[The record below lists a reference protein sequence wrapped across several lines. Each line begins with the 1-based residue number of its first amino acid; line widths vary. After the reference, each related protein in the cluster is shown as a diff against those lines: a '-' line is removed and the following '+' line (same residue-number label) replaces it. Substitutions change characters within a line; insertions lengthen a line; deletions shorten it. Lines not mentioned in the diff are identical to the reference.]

1 MMSSTEWLNMI
12 MTFVIACVATAI
24 LTPFT
29 IRLAY
34 RLGAVDIPK
43 DERRVHSKPM
53 PRIGGLS
60 FIAGFFIATLIMF
73 LLCNIDR
80 TVNLQEVNIWG
91 FYLGAIIISVV
102 GLIDDINVSKKGLR
116 PIVKLGGQ
124 VLAALCVVF
133 SGARILYINIPF
145 LEMYGLND
153 ILSVIISLGWV
164 VGVTNAINLLD
175 GLDGLAGGVSAIA
188 VLSLT
193 VIFVLNG
200 SAAIPL
206 IMVAALL
213 GGLLGFLPYNFNPAK
228 TFMGDVGSNFLGY
241 TLAAISMLGMA
252 KTYTFMAIIVPV
264 FVLALPIF
272 DTLFAI
278 TRRVLSGKS
287 IMEADRGHLHHRLV
301 DLGLSQRQ
309 AVLVLYAIAAIFGI
323 FAIVLME
330 SSIWKAIG
338 FVGIVAVLAL
348 LETRN
353 IQIRKRKG
361 LPKVQVKNLAD
372 GGKLRVMLVFGTRPE
387 AIKMCPLVLELKKRE
402 DIVTIVC
409 VTAQH
414 REMLDQVLEAFN
426 VKPDYDLNIMKSKQ
440 TLTHITSSV
449 LNGVYDVIQIE
460 RPDIVLVHGDTTTT
474 LAAAEA
480 AFDSKVRV
488 GHVEAGLRTYDKYS
502 PYPEEMNRK
511 IVTQISDLFFAPTQN
526 NKDNLLKENINEEDI
541 YITGN
546 TVIDALKTTVKKDYE
561 FEHPVLQSLDPNKK
575 IIFMTAHRRENLGAP
590 LHNICEAVKEIA
602 TEFKD
607 EVEVVY
613 PVHLNPAVQEVA
625 HEVLDG
631 IENVHLIEPL
641 DVITTHN
648 LMNKSYFVMTDSGGI
663 QEEAPSLGKPVLVLR
678 TETERPEAVTAGT
691 VKVVGVDKD
700 VIVAEATKLLTDSY
714 AYEKMSKATN
724 PYGDGNSCDRI
735 VEAIRYYFGLTKKRV
750 KDLK

>member
-1 MMSSTEWLNMI
+1 MSAIEWLNML
-12 MTFVIACVATAI
+12 MTFVIACVATVI
-24 LTPFT
+24 LTPFS

-34 RLGAVDIPK
+34 KVGAIDIPK

-60 FIAGFFIATLIMF
+60 FIIGFFISTLIMF

-80 TVNLQEVNIWG
+80 TVESIDVNIWG
-91 FYLGAIIISVV
+91 FYLGAVIISII
-102 GLIDDINVSKKGLR
+102 GFLDDINVSEKGLK

-124 VLAALCVVF
+124 ILAAICIVI
-133 SGARILYINIPF
+133 SGARIMYINIPF

-153 ILSVIISLGWV
+153 VLSIIITIGWV

-175 GLDGLAGGVSAIA
+175 GLDGLAGGVSAIS
-188 VLSLT
+188 VLSLII
-193 VIFVLNG
+193 IFVLNG

-206 IMVAALL
+206 IMVSALL

-241 TLAAISMLGMA
+241 TLAAVSMLGMA
-252 KTYTFMAIIVPV
+252 KTYTFMAIILPV
-264 FVLALPIF
+264 IVLALPIF

-278 TRRVLSGKS
+278 IRRVVHGKS

-330 SSIWKAIG
+330 SAAWKAIG
-338 FVGIVAVLAL
+338 FIGIICILAL
-348 LETRN
+348 LETKN
-353 IQIRKRKG
+353 IQIRKRKW
-361 LPKVQVKNLAD
+361 LPKATVKNFSD

-387 AIKMCPLVLELKKRE
+387 AIKMCPLIKELKKRD

-409 VTAQH
+409 LTAQH
-414 REMLDQVLEAFN
+414 REMLDQVMDAFQI
-426 VKPDYDLNIMKSKQ
+426 KADYDLNIMKSKQ

-449 LNGVYDVIQIE
+449 LNGVYDIIQIE

-474 LAAAEA
+474 MAAAQA

-511 IVTQISDLFFAPTQN
+511 IVTQIADIFFAPTEN
-526 NKDNLLKENINEEDI
+526 NKNNLLKENIDENLI
-541 YITGN
+541 YVTGN
-546 TVIDALKTTVKKDYE
+546 TVIDALKTTVKDDFE
-561 FEHPVLQSLDPNKK
+561 FDHPVLQELDFNKK
-575 IIFMTAHRRENLGAP
+575 IIFMTAHRRENLGEP
-590 LHNICEAVKEIA
+590 LHHICEAVKEIA
-602 TEFKD
+602 EAND
-607 EVEVVY
+607 DVEVVY

-631 IENVHLIEPL
+631 IPNVHLIEPL
-641 DVITTHN
+641 EVITTHN
-648 LMNKSYFVMTDSGGI
+648 LINKSYMVMTDSGGI

-678 TETERPEAVTAGT
+678 NETERPEAVTAGT
-691 VKVVGVDKD
+691 VKVVGTDKET
-700 VIVAEATKLLTDSY
+700 IVREATKLLTDSY
-714 AYEKMSKATN
+714 EYEKMSKATN

-735 VEAIRYYFGLTKKRV
+735 VEAIRYYFGITKKRV

>member
-1 MMSSTEWLNMI
+1 MSSNEWLNML
-12 MTFVIACVATAI
+12 MAFVISCVATVI
-24 LTPFT
+24 LTPFS

-34 RLGAVDIPK
+34 RIGAVDVPK
-43 DERRVHSKPM
+43 DERRAHSKPM
-53 PRIGGLS
+53 PRIGGTA
-60 FIAGFFIATLIMF
+60 FIAGFVISTLIMF

-80 TVNLQEVNIWG
+80 TVNFQDINIWG
-91 FYLGAIIISVV
+91 FYIGAIIISTV
-102 GLIDDINVSKKGLR
+102 GFLDDINVSHEGLK
-116 PIVKLGGQ
+116 PFVKLGGQ
-124 VLAALCVVF
+124 LVAAICIVL
-133 SGARILYINIPF
+133 SGARIMYIDIPF
-145 LEMYGLND
+145 LEMFGLNE
-153 ILSVIISLGWV
+153 ILSIIITIGWV
-164 VGVTNAINLLD
+164 IGVTNAINLID

-188 VLSLT
+188 VMSLT
-193 VIFVLNG
+193 VIFIMNG

-252 KTYTFMAIIVPV
+252 KTYTLMAIILPV
-264 FVLALPIF
+264 IVLALPIF

-278 TRRVLSGKS
+278 VRRVIHGKS

-309 AVLVLYAIAAIFGI
+309 AVVVLYAIAAIFGV
-323 FAIVLME
+323 FAIVLMQ
-330 SSIWKAIG
+330 SSMWKAIA
-338 FVGIVAVLAL
+338 FIVIVCLLGL

-353 IQIRKRKG
+353 IQIKRRKT
-361 LPKVQVKNLAD
+361 LPRAEVKNFSE

-414 REMLDQVLEAFN
+414 REMLDQVLEAFD

-449 LNGVYDVIQIE
+449 LNGVYDVIQLE
-460 RPDIVLVHGDTTTT
+460 KPDIVLVHGDTTTT

-480 AFDSKVRV
+480 AFDAKVKV

-502 PYPEEMNRK
+502 PFPEEMNRK
-511 IVTQISDLFFAPTQN
+511 IVTQIADLFFAPTQN
-526 NKDNLLKENINEEDI
+526 NKDNLLKENIDEKEI

-546 TVIDALKTTVKKDYE
+546 TVIDALKTTVKPE
-561 FEHPVLQSLDPNKK
+561 FEFTHPELQK
-575 IIFMTAHRRENLGAP
+575 IDFEHKRVIFMTAHRRENLGKP
-590 LHNICEAVKEIA
+590 LHDICEAVKEIA
-602 TEFKD
+602 QSYD
-607 EVEVVY
+607 DVEIIY
-613 PVHLNPAVQEVA
+613 PVHLNPVVQQTA

-631 IENVHLIEPL
+631 IPNVHLIEPL
-641 DVITTHN
+641 EVVTTHN
-648 LMNKSYFVMTDSGGI
+648 LINKSYMVMTDSGGI

-678 TETERPEAVTAGT
+678 TETERPEAVKAGT
-691 VKVVGVDKD
+691 VKVVGVDRN
-700 VIVAEATKLLTDSY
+700 VIIQEAKRLLDDSF

-735 VEAIRYYFGLTKKRV
+735 VEAIRYYFGITKKRV
-750 KDLK
+750 KDLR